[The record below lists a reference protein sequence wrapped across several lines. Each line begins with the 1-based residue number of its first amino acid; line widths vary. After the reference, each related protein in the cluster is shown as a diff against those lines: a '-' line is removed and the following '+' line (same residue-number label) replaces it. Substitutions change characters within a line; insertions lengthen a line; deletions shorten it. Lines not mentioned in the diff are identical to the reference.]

1 MASAFAHALTA
12 VTVGKLYSGKPQ
24 PRKFWL
30 LGIFCAIVPDADVLA
45 FKFGIPYGHMF
56 GHRGFTHSFFFGAVL
71 SLLLVVLFFRKDGL
85 SRIKQFWVWLYL
97 FVCSASHGILDA
109 MTTGGKGIAFW
120 APFSDER
127 IFLPWQVIRVSPIR
141 ASDFFGEWGVRV
153 LKSEFYWIGVPCL
166 VILVGLFIGRKL
178 MKAAQ

>member
-12 VTVGKLYSGKPQ
+12 VTAGKLYSGKPQ

-30 LGIFCAIVPDADVLA
+30 LGIFCAVVPDLDVLA

-56 GHRGFTHSFFFGAVL
+56 GHRGFTHSFFFGALL
-71 SLLLVVLFFRKDGL
+71 SLILVFLFFRKDGL
-85 SRIKQFWVWLYL
+85 SRLKLAGIWLYF

-120 APFSDER
+120 APFTDER
-127 IFLPWQVIRVSPIR
+127 IFLPYRVIRVSPIR
-141 ASDFFGEWGVRV
+141 ASDFFSEWGVRV
-153 LKSEFYWIGVPCL
+153 LQSEFYWVALPCFA
-166 VILVGLFIGRKL
+166 ILLILFVFRRL
-178 MKAAQ
+178 TSF